1 MPNSR
6 PHWHSVT
13 DPRLGVIGGAGRMG
27 QLFRL
32 FFADRG
38 FDVRYTDVGRGVPLE
53 ELVAWADVL
62 LFAVPLRE
70 TVPIIQSTVPLTREG
85 QLLLD
90 VTSLKR
96 DPVAAMM
103 ESDCDVL
110 GLHPMFGPPVP
121 TFAGQ
126 TVIVCQGRGERNGAI
141 VQLLRDARMR
151 LKEATAEEHDRMMS
165 VIQVLVH
172 FHTIC
177 LGRTL
182 RELGVDIGGSLEWT
196 SPIYRLE
203 MTMAGRL
210 FAQDPELYAAIE
222 ELNPHAID
230 VVDKATES
238 VQFFSDCVRRG
249 DFESFVEDFRS
260 TSEFMGDFCA
270 EAQILSKT
278 LIRHLP

>member
-1 MPNSR
+1 
-6 PHWHSVT
+6 
-13 DPRLGVIGGAGRMG
+13 MG

-38 FDVRYTDVGRGVPLE
+38 FDVRYTDVGRGIPIE
-53 ELVAWADVL
+53 ELTAWADVL
-62 LFAVPLRE
+62 LFSVPLRE
-70 TVPIIQSTVPLTREG
+70 TVRIIRSVVPLTRPQ

-90 VTSLKR
+90 VTSLKG

-103 ESDCDVL
+103 ESECDVL

-126 TVIVCQGRGERNGAI
+126 TVIVCQGRGDRNGAI

-151 LKEATAEEHDRMMS
+151 VKEATPEEHDRMMS
-165 VIQVLVH
+165 IIQVLVH
-172 FHTIC
+172 FHTIS

-182 RELGVDIGGSLEWT
+182 RELGVDIATSLEWT

-203 MTMAGRL
+203 MTMTGRL

-222 ELNPHAID
+222 ELNPHAVEVI
-230 VVDKATES
+230 DKAAES
-238 VQFFSDCVRRG
+238 IEFFRDCVKRG
-249 DFESFVEDFRS
+249 DFESFVNDFRA
-260 TSEFMGDFCA
+260 TSEFMGEFCA

>member
-1 MPNSR
+1 
-6 PHWHSVT
+6 
-13 DPRLGVIGGAGRMG
+13 MG

-38 FDVRYTDVGRGVPLE
+38 FDVRYTDLNRGVPLE
-53 ELVAWADVL
+53 ELTEWADIL
-62 LFAVPLRE
+62 LFAVPLRQ
-70 TVPIIQSTVPLTREG
+70 TVPIIEATVPLTREG

-103 ESDCDVL
+103 KSDCDVL

-126 TVIVCQGRGERNGAI
+126 TVIVCQGRGDRNGAI

-151 LKEATAEEHDRMMS
+151 LKESTAEEHDRMMS
-165 VIQVLVH
+165 IIQVLVH

-182 RELGVDIGGSLEWT
+182 RELGVDIGTSLEWT

-222 ELNPHAID
+222 ELNPHALE
-230 VVDKATES
+230 VVDKAAES
-238 VQFFSDCVRRG
+238 VQFFSDCVRTG
-249 DFESFVEDFRS
+249 DFESFVADFRA